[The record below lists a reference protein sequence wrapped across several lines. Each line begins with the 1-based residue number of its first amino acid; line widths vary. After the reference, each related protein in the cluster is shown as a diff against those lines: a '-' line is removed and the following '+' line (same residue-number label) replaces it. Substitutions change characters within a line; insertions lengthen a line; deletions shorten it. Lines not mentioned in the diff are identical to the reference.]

1 MRDTNNVLGD
11 IKMEMKNPQERMGN
25 LFEVKGAINI
35 TDKFYA
41 NALTDKEVNSKRKQ
55 GFKEKLEIIRT
66 TLLFL
71 RNETSMPYGVFYTDN
86 LKTDFKIVVGQIF
99 QIQND
104 TDDEIY
110 AKYINHEGEE
120 VEDEKINIAKPKNQL
135 YCYGSLGIRYWDRET
150 SFGTGARIYDDKIKK
165 AYY

>member
-55 GFKEKLEIIRT
+55 GFKEK
-66 TLLFL
+66 
-71 RNETSMPYGVFYTDN
+71 YGIYAI
-86 LKTDFKIVVGQIF
+86 LKTIF
-99 QIQND
+99 TN
-104 TDDEIY
+104 
-110 AKYINHEGEE
+110 
-120 VEDEKINIAKPKNQL
+120 
-135 YCYGSLGIRYWDRET
+135 S
-150 SFGTGARIYDDKIKK
+150 
-165 AYY
+165 